1 VVYFL
6 HMRTLAVTPCTRRRA
21 FAALVAGLLATVSGA
36 FAPARAT
43 DVGSATRVF
52 KNLDAELRITGMTF
66 VGSRNEV
73 SEFVLR
79 AERAIFK
86 PETNLAELEQMEV
99 TSTDGSDASDVQRSF
114 DVRCDRG
121 ELNVETNDFLAEGD
135 VRGSTGE
142 GRRYQAPWV
151 RYNHEQQLL
160 YTDAPVSM
168 QDETGSFRGD
178 GFRYYVKER
187 RFRLLG
193 NVSLVHGE

>member
-1 VVYFL
+1 MVYFL
-6 HMRTLAVTPCTRRRA
+6 QMHAPAVTSRFRRRA
-21 FAALVAGLLATVSGA
+21 FAALVAILFATLPGA

-43 DVGSATRVF
+43 DVASATRVF
-52 KNLDAELRITGMTF
+52 QNLNAELRITGMTF

-99 TSTDGSDASDVQRSF
+99 TSTDGSDATDVQRSF
-114 DVRCDRG
+114 DVRCNRG
-121 ELNVETNDFLAEGD
+121 ELNVETSDFLAEGD
-135 VRGSTGE
+135 VRGTTGD

>member
-1 VVYFL
+1 MKYPAVSSCA
-6 HMRTLAVTPCTRRRA
+6 RRLALAACVA
-21 FAALVAGLLATVSGA
+21 GSLFAAVAPVHV
-36 FAPARAT
+36 ARGT
-43 DVGSATRVF
+43 DVASATRVF
-52 KNLDAELRITGMTF
+52 QNLDAELRITGMTF
-66 VGSRNEV
+66 VGSRNDV

-99 TSTDGSDASDVQRSF
+99 TSTDGTDASDARQSF
-114 DVRCDRG
+114 GVRCDRG
-121 ELNVETNDFLAEGD
+121 ELNVETSDFLAEGE
-135 VRGSTGE
+135 VRGTTGD

-160 YTDAPVSM
+160 YTDAPVQM
-168 QDETGSFRGD
+168 QDDTGSFRGD

-193 NVSLVHGE
+193 NVSLVQGE

>member
-1 VVYFL
+1 MVRSAVSVRACGVV
-6 HMRTLAVTPCTRRRA
+6 VGS
-21 FAALVAGLLATVSGA
+21 LVAGLLAGT
-36 FAPARAT
+36 FAPGPPARAT
-43 DVGSATRVF
+43 DVAAATEVIQ
-52 KNLDAELRITGMTF
+52 NLDAELRITGMTF

-86 PETNLAELEQMEV
+86 PDTNLAELERMEV
-99 TSTDGSDASDVQRSF
+99 VSTDGSDASDARRSF

-121 ELNVETNDFLAEGD
+121 ELNVETNDFLAEGG
-135 VRGSTGE
+135 VRGSTAD

-178 GFRYYVKER
+178 GFRYFVKER

-193 NVSLVHGE
+193 NVSLVHSE

>member
-1 VVYFL
+1 MSYLV
-6 HMRTLAVTPCTRRRA
+6 AVPRSRGRV
-21 FAALVAGLLATVSGA
+21 AAPFVAGLLGA
-36 FAPARAT
+36 LLAAGPAAQAT
-43 DVGSATRVF
+43 DVDAATQVF
-52 KNLDAELRITGMTF
+52 QNLDAELRVTGLTF

-86 PETNLAELEQMEV
+86 PETNLAELEQMQV
-99 TSTDGSDASDVQRSF
+99 TSTDGSDASDAKRSF
-114 DVRCDRG
+114 GVRCDRG

-135 VRGSTGE
+135 VRGTTGD

-160 YTDAPVSM
+160 YTDAPVMM
-168 QDETGSFRGD
+168 QDDAGSFRGD

-193 NVSLVHGE
+193 NVSLVQGE